1 MKKKYIEPSVL
12 YKNVILDD
20 LVCLSIIGGDGVDA
34 PEAAGGEGS
43 GTGDPES
50 DGLVKGENLWDE
62 EW

>member
-1 MKKKYIEPSVL
+1 MKKKYIEPNVV

-20 LVCLSIIGGDGVDA
+20 LVCLSMVDD
-34 PEAAGGEGS
+34 PETPAKAGE
-43 GTGDPES
+43 DPDRES